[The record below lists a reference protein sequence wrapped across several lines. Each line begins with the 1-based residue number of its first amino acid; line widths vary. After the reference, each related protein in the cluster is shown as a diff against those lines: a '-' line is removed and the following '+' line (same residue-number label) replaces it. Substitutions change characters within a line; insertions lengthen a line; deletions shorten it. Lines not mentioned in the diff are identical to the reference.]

1 MAESERRDDGAGNS
15 PIERAMEQMI
25 FASRWLQA
33 PLYLGLMASLALLA
47 VKFFAEFYH
56 LVTIFLS
63 AEETSTILGVL
74 TLVDLVMV
82 ANLIVMV
89 TISGYENFVSRIDI
103 KQASDK
109 LAWFGK
115 LDAGSLK
122 IKLAVSIIAISA
134 IHLLKSFLNNAEV
147 SNDKMIVLV
156 IVHLTFIGS
165 ALALAWLDR
174 ITGYRPIDGIG
185 AKAEKVP

>member
-1 MAESERRDDGAGNS
+1 MAEPERRDSAGVAGNS
-15 PIERAMEQMI
+15 AVERLMERAI
-25 FASRWLQA
+25 FGCRWLQA
-33 PLYLGLMASLALLA
+33 PLYVGLMLALALLV
-47 VKFFAEFYH
+47 VKFFAEFIH
-56 LVTIFLS
+56 LFATFLFE
-63 AEETSTILGVL
+63 AETSTILGVL

-103 KQASDK
+103 KEASDK
-109 LAWFGK
+109 LSWFGK

-147 SNDKMIVLV
+147 PNDKMIILV

-174 ITGYRPIDGIG
+174 ITGYRAVG
-185 AKAEKVP
+185 AAAKD

>member
-1 MAESERRDDGAGNS
+1 MVESERRDSAGAAGNS
-15 PIERAMEQMI
+15 AVERLMERAI

-33 PLYLGLMASLALLA
+33 PLYIGLILSLALLV
-47 VKFFAEFYH
+47 VKFFAEFIY
-56 LVTIFLS
+56 ILS
-63 AEETSTILGVL
+63 AFLKEEETFTILGVL

-103 KQASDK
+103 KEAADK
-109 LAWFGK
+109 LSWFGK

-122 IKLAVSIIAISA
+122 IKLALSIVAISA
-134 IHLLKSFLNNAEV
+134 IHLLKAFLNNAEV
-147 SNDKMIVLV
+147 PNDKMIVLV

-174 ITGYRPIDGIG
+174 ITGYRAVG
-185 AKAEKVP
+185 AAAKD

>member
-1 MAESERRDDGAGNS
+1 MSGGEPPRDRAGVAGDTAVERLM
-15 PIERAMEQMI
+15 ERAI

-33 PLYLGLMASLALLA
+33 PLYIGLMLALALL
-47 VKFFAEFYH
+47 VVRFFAEFVH
-56 LVTIFLS
+56 LAAVFLFE
-63 AEETSTILGVL
+63 EETSTILGVL

-103 KQASDK
+103 KDAAEK
-109 LAWFGK
+109 LSWFGK

-122 IKLAVSIIAISA
+122 IKLALSIVAISA

-147 SNDKMIVLV
+147 PNDKMLILV

-174 ITGYRPIDGIG
+174 ITGYHAA
-185 AKAEKVP
+185 AKD